1 MLDMRLRAEGPEVLL
16 MLTRKVGHVVLA
28 WQAADDFCRS
38 LRQVF
43 RQARANE
50 RAGQAEAG
58 LVLPDRH
65 EVTVR
70 FGDGKVG
77 LVFDRRLDRL
87 RMPWRVARKI
97 WAAVKAKAREA
108 DSMENWRRTVAD
120 QKILVKLG
128 VPLGITPPILR
139 PALEGIPSG
148 SIVGTPTLIGL
159 PPRRLSRAIR

>member
-1 MLDMRLRAEGPEVLL
+1 MVDMRLRAEGPEVLL
-16 MLTRKVGHVVLA
+16 TLTETVGHVALA

-43 RQARANE
+43 CQARVNE
-50 RAGQAEAG
+50 RAGQRPAV

-65 EVTVR
+65 QVTVR

-77 LVFDRRLDRL
+77 LIFDRRLDRL
-87 RMPWRVARKI
+87 RMPWQRARQI
-97 WAAVKAKAREA
+97 WVAVKTKARDA
-108 DSMENWRRTVAD
+108 DSVENWRRTIDD
-120 QKILVKLG
+120 QRILAKLR

-148 SIVGTPTLIGL
+148 SIVGTPRLIGL
-159 PPRRLSRAIR
+159 PARR